1 MSKENVEIV
10 RAALAA
16 WSRRDWDEA
25 LKDAA
30 PDVEV
35 DNSSNTGEWRG
46 VHRGP
51 DEVKRLWE
59 KFVEP
64 WGSVRIEID
73 EIIEADYHV
82 VTRTTGH
89 FVGRDGIQVETHT
102 GWCWTFR
109 DGQLTRVL
117 ISNELTDALEA
128 AGLRE

>member
-1 MSKENVEIV
+1 MSQENVETV

-16 WSRRDWDEA
+16 WNRRDWDEA

-51 DEVKRLWE
+51 REVKRLWE
-59 KFVEP
+59 KFMEP
-64 WGSVRIEID
+64 WESVRIEID
-73 EIIEADYHV
+73 ETLEADNHV
-82 VTRTTGH
+82 VTRQTGH
-89 FVGRDGIQVETHT
+89 FVGRDGIEVATQTA
-102 GWCWTFR
+102 WCWTFR

-117 ISNELTDALEA
+117 ISNELIEALEA
-128 AGLRE
+128 AGLGE

>member
-1 MSKENVEIV
+1 MSQENVEIV

-16 WSRRDWDEA
+16 WNRRDWDEA

-35 DNSSNTGEWRG
+35 DSSSNTGDWRG

-59 KFVEP
+59 KFMEP
-64 WGSVRIEID
+64 WESVRIEID
-73 EIIEADYHV
+73 EIIDAGEHV
-82 VTRTTGH
+82 VTRQTGR

-109 DGQLTRVL
+109 DGTLTRVVA
-117 ISNELTDALEA
+117 SNELDEALEA
-128 AGLRE
+128 AGLSE

>member
-1 MSKENVEIV
+1 MSQENVEIV
-10 RAALAA
+10 RALLAA

-30 PDVEV
+30 PDIEV
-35 DNSSNTGEWRG
+35 DNSSNAGEWRG

-59 KFVEP
+59 KFTEP
-64 WGSVRIEID
+64 WESVRAEID
-73 EIIEADYHV
+73 EIIEADDHI
-82 VTRTTGH
+82 VTGGTAH
-89 FVGRDGIQVETHT
+89 FVGRDGIEVTARQAV
-102 GWCWTFR
+102 CWTFR

-117 ISNELTDALEA
+117 FSNELTEALEA